1 VTNLKN
7 EQLLRETLT
16 KLLDTEKLKY
26 CYECGICTAS
36 CPVAWKTPKYH
47 NPRSL
52 LQKVIFDFEE
62 ASKDTGL
69 WMCMRCYRCHDRCPQ
84 RLDLPEIFW
93 LIRDFAVEQN
103 YLPDPAGKL
112 EEVLKI
118 IREEIPLASVY
129 GWLCF
134 LPHETQDKRT
144 KVDKL
149 SIDAL
154 KHFVADREKEKTP
167 PIPKT
172 SREKVAV
179 IGSGPAGLTAAAE
192 LVKKGYPVT
201 VFESLSEPGGM
212 LRVGI
217 PNYRFPKEAL
227 DVDINYIKKLGVEIK
242 TNVPVGK
249 DLTIEG
255 LLQKGYKTIFI
266 ATGAHKSTKLGIE
279 GEELDGVIQALD
291 FLKDFN
297 NGKKVRLGDKVAVI
311 GGGNV
316 AMDAARTALQLGA
329 REVNILY
336 RRSREEMPAI
346 PWEVKE
352 AENEGVKVNFLLA
365 PKKIL
370 GKDGHVIGVECIRME
385 LGPPDETGRR
395 RPIPIANSE
404 FTVESKAVILAV
416 GELPDISFIP
426 KELETTK
433 RNTIEVNPFTLETSM
448 PGIFAGGDVVLGP
461 ATVIEAIAAGMR
473 AAVSIDCYLKGEGD

>member
-1 VTNLKN
+1 
-7 EQLLRETLT
+7 
-16 KLLDTEKLKY
+16 
-26 CYECGICTAS
+26 
-36 CPVAWKTPKYH
+36 
-47 NPRSL
+47 
-52 LQKVIFDFEE
+52 
-62 ASKDTGL
+62 
-69 WMCMRCYRCHDRCPQ
+69 
-84 RLDLPEIFW
+84 LDLPEIFW

-103 YLPDPAGKL
+103 YLPDVTGKL
-112 EEVLKI
+112 EEVLKL
-118 IREEIPLASVY
+118 IREEIPLAAVY
-129 GWLCF
+129 GWLC
-134 LPHETQDKRT
+134 LRPSETENNLT

-149 SIDAL
+149 AIDVL
-154 KHFVADREKEKTP
+154 KHFVADRKKEKTL

-172 SREKVAV
+172 RQEKIAI
-179 IGSGPAGLTAAAE
+179 IGSGPAGLTAACE

-201 VFESLSEPGGM
+201 VFESLPEPGGM

-227 DVDINYIKKLGVEIK
+227 DVDINYIKNLGVEIK
-242 TNVPVGK
+242 TNVSVGK

-255 LLQKGYKTIFI
+255 LLQEGYKTIFI
-266 ATGAHKSTKLGIE
+266 ATGAHKSMKLGIE

-297 NGKKVRLGDKVAVI
+297 NGKKVKLGDRVAVI

-316 AMDAARTALQLGA
+316 AMDAARTALRLGA

-352 AENEGVKVNFLLA
+352 AEREGVKVNFLLA

-370 GKDGHVIGVECIRME
+370 GKDGHVIGVECIRMM

-404 FTVESKAVILAV
+404 FTVESKAVILAI

-433 RNTIEVNPFTLETSM
+433 QNTIEVNPFTLETSM
-448 PGIFAGGDVVLGP
+448 PRIFAGGDVVSGP

>member
-1 VTNLKN
+1 MTNLKN

-36 CPVAWKTPKYH
+36 CSVARIAPKYH

-62 ASKDTGL
+62 ASNDTGL
-69 WMCMRCYRCHDRCPQ
+69 WMCMQCDRCHDRCPQ
-84 RLDLPEIFW
+84 RLDLPEMFW

-103 YLPDPAGKL
+103 YLLDPTGKL

-129 GWLCF
+129 GWLC
-134 LPHETQDKRT
+134 LRPNETEDKRT

-149 SIDAL
+149 AIDAL
-154 KHFVADREKEKTP
+154 KHFVADREKEKTASM
-167 PIPKT
+167 PKT
-172 SREKVAV
+172 SREKVAI

-227 DVDINYIKKLGVEIK
+227 DADVNYIKKLGVEIK

-255 LLQKGYKTIFI
+255 LLKKGYKTIFI

-316 AMDAARTALQLGA
+316 AMDAARTALRLGA

-352 AENEGVKVNFLLA
+352 AESEGVKINFLLA

-416 GELPDISFIP
+416 GESPDISFIP

-433 RNTIEVNPFTLETSM
+433 QNTIEANPFTLETSM

-473 AAVSIDCYLKGEGD
+473 AAASIDCYLKGKGD

>member
-1 VTNLKN
+1 MTNLKN

-36 CPVAWKTPKYH
+36 CSVARIAPKYH

-52 LQKVIFDFEE
+52 LRKVIFDFEE
-62 ASKDTGL
+62 ASNDTGL
-69 WMCMRCYRCHDRCPQ
+69 WMCMQCDRCHDRCPQ
-84 RLDLPEIFW
+84 RLDLPEMFW

-103 YLPDPAGKL
+103 YLLDPTGKL

-129 GWLCF
+129 GWLC
-134 LPHETQDKRT
+134 LRPNETEDKRT

-149 SIDAL
+149 AIDAL
-154 KHFVADREKEKTP
+154 KHFVADREKEKTAP
-167 PIPKT
+167 MPKT
-172 SREKVAV
+172 SREKVAI

-227 DVDINYIKKLGVEIK
+227 DADVNYIKKLGVEIK

-255 LLQKGYKTIFI
+255 LLKKGYKTIFI

-316 AMDAARTALQLGA
+316 AMDAARTALRLGA

-352 AENEGVKVNFLLA
+352 AESEGVKINFLLA

-416 GELPDISFIP
+416 GESPDISFIP

-433 RNTIEVNPFTLETSM
+433 QNTIEANPFTLETSM

-461 ATVIEAIAAGMR
+461 ATVIEAIAAGMK
-473 AAVSIDCYLKGEGD
+473 AAASIDCYLKGKGD

>member
-36 CPVAWKTPKYH
+36 CSVARIAPKYH

-62 ASKDTGL
+62 ASNDTGL
-69 WMCMRCYRCHDRCPQ
+69 WMCMQCDRCHDRCPQ
-84 RLDLPEIFW
+84 RLDLPEMFW

-103 YLPDPAGKL
+103 YLLDPTGKL

-129 GWLCF
+129 GWLC
-134 LPHETQDKRT
+134 LRPNETEDKRT

-149 SIDAL
+149 AIDAL
-154 KHFVADREKEKTP
+154 KHFVADREKEKTASM
-167 PIPKT
+167 PKT
-172 SREKVAV
+172 SREKVAI

-227 DVDINYIKKLGVEIK
+227 DADVNYIKKLGVEIK

-255 LLQKGYKTIFI
+255 LLKKGYKTIFI

-316 AMDAARTALQLGA
+316 AMDAARTALRLGA

-352 AENEGVKVNFLLA
+352 AESEGVKINFLLA

-416 GELPDISFIP
+416 GESPDISFIP

-433 RNTIEVNPFTLETSM
+433 QNTIEANPFTLETSM

-473 AAVSIDCYLKGEGD
+473 AAASIDCYLKGKGD

>member
-1 VTNLKN
+1 MTNLKN
-7 EQLLRETLT
+7 EQLLKETLT

-36 CPVAWKTPKYH
+36 CPVAWKVPKYH

-62 ASKDTGL
+62 ASNDTGL

-103 YLPDPAGKL
+103 YLPDPTGKL

-149 SIDAL
+149 AIDAL

-179 IGSGPAGLTAAAE
+179 IGSGPAGLTAACE

-249 DLTIEG
+249 DLTIEE

-297 NGKKVRLGDKVAVI
+297 NGKKVKLGDKVAVI

-316 AMDAARTALQLGA
+316 AMDAARTALRLGA

-352 AENEGVKVNFLLA
+352 AESEGVKVNFLLA

-416 GELPDISFIP
+416 GESPDISFIP

-433 RNTIEVNPFTLETSM
+433 RNTIEANPFTLETSM

-473 AAVSIDCYLKGEGD
+473 AAASIDCYLKGEGD

>member
-1 VTNLKN
+1 MEN
-7 EQLLRETLT
+7 EQLLKEILT
-16 KLLDTEKLKY
+16 RLLDAEKLKY

-36 CPVAWKTPKYH
+36 CPVAWIAPKHH

-62 ASKDTGL
+62 ASNDTGL
-69 WMCMRCYRCHDRCPQ
+69 WMCIRCYRCHDRCPQ

-103 YLPDPAGKL
+103 YLPDPTGKL
-112 EEVLKI
+112 EEVLKL
-118 IREEIPLASVY
+118 IREEIPLAAVY
-129 GWLCF
+129 GWFCL

-149 SIDAL
+149 AIDAL
-154 KHFVADREKEKTP
+154 KHFVADRKKEKTP

-172 SREKVAV
+172 RREKVAV
-179 IGSGPAGLTAAAE
+179 IGSGPAGLTAACE

-201 VFESLSEPGGM
+201 VFESLPEPGGM
-212 LRVGI
+212 VRVGI

-242 TNVPVGK
+242 TNVSLGK
-249 DLTIEG
+249 DVTIEE
-255 LLQKGYKTIFI
+255 LLQKGYKIIFI

-297 NGKKVRLGDKVAVI
+297 NGKKVKLGDKVAVV

-316 AMDAARTALQLGA
+316 AMDAARTALRLGA

-352 AENEGVKVNFLLA
+352 AESEGVKVHFLLA

-404 FTVESKAVILAV
+404 FTVESKAVILAI
-416 GELPDISFIP
+416 GESPDISFIP
-426 KELETTK
+426 KELEVTR
-433 RNTIEVNPFTLETSM
+433 RNTIEVDPFTLETSM
-448 PGIFAGGDVVLGP
+448 PGIFAGGDVVSGP

-473 AAVSIDCYLKGEGD
+473 AAVYIDCYLKGEGD